1 MTPGIYKAQNKPS
14 YYNFSQT
21 RWNSLPDLMYSTDG
35 HKMVLVEGIPTVF
48 GWEHLEQY
56 DGNEWRV
63 TDFKLTH
70 SRSAFTVT
78 TVPGHLIPDCN

>member
-1 MTPGIYKAQNKPS
+1 MPNLNY
-14 YYNFSQT
+14 
-21 RWNSLPDLMYSTDG
+21 RTDG

-56 DGNEWRV
+56 DGDEWKV
-63 TDFKLTH
+63 TNFKLTQ

-78 TVPGHLIPDCN
+78 TVPGHLIQDCS

>member
-1 MTPGIYKAQNKPS
+1 MDFGIMPLTV
-14 YYNFSQT
+14 YYTFIPF
-21 RWNSLPDLMYSTDG
+21 RWETLPDLKYRTDG

-56 DGNEWRV
+56 NGNEWRV
-63 TDFKLTH
+63 PNFRLTY

-78 TVPGHLIPDCN
+78 SVPGHLIPDCK